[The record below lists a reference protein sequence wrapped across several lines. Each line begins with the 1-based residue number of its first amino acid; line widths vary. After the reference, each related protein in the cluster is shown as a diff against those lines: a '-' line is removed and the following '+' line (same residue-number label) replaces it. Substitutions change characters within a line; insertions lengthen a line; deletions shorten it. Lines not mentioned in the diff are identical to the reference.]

1 MGGGTSTIYKS
12 ASYNSNDINIK
23 TIPPLKI
30 RNIDIEPPIIIKYD
44 PQMIEKKILKREQH
58 ETQERIVRETQERI
72 KKEAKVKIE
81 KELREKTERV
91 TRETEEKNTRETRE
105 QIEKEAREK
114 VEKEYKEKYEREA
127 KERAENE
134 ETNQRGNDEL
144 QCCICLDEPKTIVL
158 MPCKHMCMCEA
169 CAFVVDICPMC
180 RKKIKNRI
188 SVFI

>member
-12 ASYNSNDINIK
+12 ASYNSNYTNIK

-30 RNIDIEPPIIIKYD
+30 RNIEPPIIVKYDPQMD
-44 PQMIEKKILKREQH
+44 PQMIEKKKLKREQH
-58 ETQERIVRETQERI
+58 ETQERI

-91 TRETEEKNTRETRE
+91 ARETEEKNARETRE

-114 VEKEYKEKYEREA
+114 VEKEYKEKYEKEA
-127 KERAENE
+127 KERAEKE
-134 ETNQRGNDEL
+134 YTNQNGNDEL

-169 CAFVVDICPMC
+169 CAFVVDICPIC